1 MVLSRREKYI
11 AILTIVIIMI
21 LVADRYVATPFM
33 DKMDQTAIE
42 KQRLIVEMERAE
54 TLFER
59 RSLMDRR
66 WNDMVAGGLE
76 GDAAKAES
84 QILHSIRNWSKE
96 NGLMLSSVKPDHK
109 TGEDEL
115 YEIVFQVAGTG
126 TMNSVSRFLFQIEKS
141 TLPIRLT
148 DVQLGSREEDGNDLS
163 LQLRLSALYLSGK
176 VDNDRTSS
184 EAGSAAGGRK

>member
-1 MVLSRREKYI
+1 MSCLCHLLLIKGQ
-11 AILTIVIIMI
+11 VIGEVF
-21 LVADRYVATPFM
+21 LPVFTVPQFDVVPDAD
-33 DKMDQTAIE
+33 Q
-42 KQRLIVEMERAE
+42 
-54 TLFER
+54 
-59 RSLMDRR
+59 
-66 WNDMVAGGLE
+66 
-76 GDAAKAES
+76 
-84 QILHSIRNWSKE
+84 
-96 NGLMLSSVKPDHK
+96 
-109 TGEDEL
+109 

-141 TLPIRLT
+141 TLHIRLT

>member
-11 AILTIVIIMI
+11 AIITIVIIMI

-84 QILHSIRNWSKE
+84 QVLHAIGNWSKE

-176 VDNDRTSS
+176 VDNNSTSS
-184 EAGSAAGGRK
+184 EAGSAAGGSK

>member
-11 AILTIVIIMI
+11 AIITIVIIMI

-84 QILHSIRNWSKE
+84 QVLHAIGNWSKE

-115 YEIVFQVAGTG
+115 YEIVFQIAGTG

-176 VDNDRTSS
+176 VDNNSTSS
-184 EAGSAAGGRK
+184 EAGSAAGGSK